1 MSVDERGPAEA
12 GTVSPPV
19 PARRQSP
26 SPAKAVVAIAPLSPS
41 STKVPQEILN
51 GRDSFHADGFAWART
66 RWRQLYV
73 PVSATTLAL
82 PLYAVWAAQLA
93 TGGGDLA
100 AQFAWADF
108 VSRHPGSPYNLGW
121 YGGIHVGN
129 YSVIAPQLMA
139 FLGVRTVT
147 VGAGI
152 IASWFMGRVFVRSGV
167 SRPLW
172 PALLAVLSLWANV
185 ASGRSTFALG
195 VALALV
201 SCLGLAGSSRR
212 LVLASAFSALATL
225 ASPVAGLFL
234 LVLGAG
240 WLLNRDIG
248 RAIAV
253 GAPPVAVVA
262 LTTLLFPFGG
272 VMPMATDDIWKPTL
286 FGIVLTLLAPR
297 KWVALRFSSAVY
309 ASGVVLTGMI
319 SSPVGSNVI
328 RLAELFGPPVLLCVL
343 LERGVR
349 IAPRVAIG
357 LSLALSLQWVTAH
370 TVHVLNMSTPVPSWA
385 SHTQGVLKALD
396 RLHADRTRVEVVPAV
411 NHRETTALGP
421 HVNLARGWNR
431 QLDVERGGLFY
442 ENEFTMGKYR
452 AWLDRW
458 AVGYVVLPEGEP
470 DWAAKD
476 EAELVRSRPSWL
488 EPVWHDSQWQ
498 IYRVKDARPI
508 ISGADAS
515 VVSGD
520 NAKITVQVP
529 KPGMVRLRIPYS
541 PWLRT
546 SAGCIERDGDWIRF
560 RVSTPGLYKIGSSY
574 AVPWQGNC

>member
-1 MSVDERGPAEA
+1 MP
-12 GTVSPPV
+12 
-19 PARRQSP
+19 
-26 SPAKAVVAIAPLSPS
+26 I
-41 STKVPQEILN
+41 
-51 GRDSFHADGFAWART
+51 
-66 RWRQLYV
+66 
-73 PVSATTLAL
+73 SATTLAL
-82 PLYAVWAAQLA
+82 PLYAVWAARLA

-100 AQFAWADF
+100 AQFSWADF

-129 YSVIAPQLMA
+129 YSLIAPHLMA
-139 FLGVRTVT
+139 LLGVRTVT

-152 IASWFMGRVFVRSGV
+152 IASWCMGRVFVRSGA

-195 VALALV
+195 VALALI
-201 SCLGLAGSSRR
+201 SCLGLTGSSRR

-240 WLLNRDIG
+240 WLLNRDNRDMG
-248 RAIAV
+248 RAVAV
-253 GAPPVAVVA
+253 CAPPVAVVA
-262 LTTLLFPFGG
+262 LMTSLFPFSG
-272 VMPMATDDIWKPTL
+272 VMPMAMDDIWKPTL
-286 FGIVLTLLAPR
+286 FGVVLALLAPR
-297 KWVALRFSSAVY
+297 KWGALRFSSAVY
-309 ASGVVLTGMI
+309 AAGVVLTGMI

-343 LERGVR
+343 LERGVH
-349 IAPRVAIG
+349 IAPRIAIG
-357 LSLALSLQWVTAH
+357 LSLALSVQWVTAH

-385 SHTQGVLKALD
+385 SHTRGVLEALD

-411 NHRETTALGP
+411 NHRETTVLGP

-442 ENEFTMGKYR
+442 ENEFTIGKYR

-476 EAELVRSRPSWL
+476 EAELIRSGPGWL
-488 EPVWHDSQWQ
+488 EPVWHDSRWR

-508 ISGADAS
+508 VSGAAAS

-520 NAKITVQVP
+520 NAKIVVRVP
-529 KPGMVRLRIPYS
+529 RPGMVRLRIPYS

-546 SAGCIERDGDWIRF
+546 SAGCIERDGGWIRF
-560 RVSTPGLYKIGSSY
+560 RVSTPGRYEIGSSY
-574 AVPWQGNC
+574 AVPWQGDC

>member
-1 MSVDERGPAEA
+1 MSSRIPPSVSAVQLPVDVDVDVDVHIPVESFQA
-12 GTVSPPV
+12 G
-19 PARRQSP
+19 R
-26 SPAKAVVAIAPLSPS
+26 
-41 STKVPQEILN
+41 
-51 GRDSFHADGFAWART
+51 FAWART
-66 RWRQLYV
+66 HWRHHYV
-73 PVSATTLAL
+73 PISATALAL
-82 PLYAVWAAQLA
+82 PLYAVWAACLA

-100 AQFAWADF
+100 AQLAWADF

-139 FLGVRTVT
+139 LLGVRTVT

-195 VALALV
+195 VTLALV
-201 SCLGLAGSSRR
+201 SCLGLVGSSRR
-212 LVLASAFSALATL
+212 LVPASAFSALATL

-240 WLLNRDIG
+240 WLLNRDTG

-253 GAPPVAVVA
+253 CAPPVAVVA
-262 LTTLLFPFGG
+262 SAILLFPFSGA
-272 VMPMATDDIWKPTL
+272 MPMAMDDMWEPTL
-286 FGIVLTLLAPR
+286 FGIALALLAPR
-297 KWVALRFSSAVY
+297 EWRTLRFSSAIY
-309 ASGVVLTGMI
+309 ASGVVLTGLI

-343 LERGVR
+343 LERGVH

-357 LSLALSLQWVTAH
+357 LSLALSVQWVTAH
-370 TVHVLNMSTPVPSWA
+370 TIHVLNMSTPVPSWA

-442 ENEFTMGKYR
+442 ENQFTMGQYR
-452 AWLDRW
+452 AWLDKW
-458 AVGYVVLPEGEP
+458 AVGYVVLPGGEP

-476 EAELVRSRPSWL
+476 EAKLVRGRPSWL

-498 IYRVKDARPI
+498 IYRVKGARPI
-508 ISGADAS
+508 VSGADAS
-515 VVSGD
+515 VVSSD
-520 NAKITVQVP
+520 NAKIAVHVP
-529 KPGMVRLRIPYS
+529 RPGMVRLRIPYS

-546 SAGCIERDGDWIRF
+546 SAGCVERDGDWIRF
-560 RVSTPGLYKIGSSY
+560 KVSTPGRYEIGSSY